1 MRFAN
6 RLTEPAAAAEARTAN
21 RRHARRFLFYSH
33 DGLGL
38 GHLRRNLSVAT
49 ALAELDPEASILLAT
64 SAEEAQCFPL
74 PPTVDILKLPG
85 LRKIANGR
93 YAARRLNVTWR
104 HVRAVRLSLLL
115 AAVDS
120 FRPSVLLADKH
131 ALGIGK
137 ELEPALKAMRAAGG
151 RAVLGLRDVL
161 DEPAAVREELS
172 GHGLFERIAEYY
184 DRVLVYGQ
192 PDILDASREYGFP
205 EEVRRMTSFCGYV
218 VDAAANRSQE
228 NGNAASVH
236 QPPRVL
242 ATAGGGEDGFALL
255 AAFVE
260 AAAHAGWDAGVVS
273 GPQCSPEDARRLNAL
288 ASRVGVAF
296 RRFVPDLSS
305 EFASLD
311 ALVCMG
317 GYNTLTEAA
326 ACGVSTVCVPRVQPR
341 SEQLIRAE
349 AFARRGLLTLV
360 DPRRL
365 DPAVLGA
372 EVEWALARQMPGRSV
387 THNLD
392 LNGAW
397 RAASVL
403 RKLASEASSPRAW
416 PRSRVATEW
425 MRRTVRGT
433 GLQAARGGRR

>member
-1 MRFAN
+1 MRVAT
-6 RLTEPAAAAEARTAN
+6 RLTELAAAAEARHPKAQP
-21 RRHARRFLFYSH
+21 ASRFLFYSH

-64 SAEEAQCFPL
+64 SAEEAQCFSL

-85 LRKIANGR
+85 LRKIDNGR
-93 YAARRLNVTWR
+93 YAARRLNVTWGHMR
-104 HVRAVRLSLLL
+104 SVRSSLLL
-115 AAVDS
+115 AAVES
-120 FRPSVLLADKH
+120 FRPTVLLADKH

-151 RAVLGLRDVL
+151 HAVLGLRDVL

-192 PDILDASREYGFP
+192 PDILDVSREYGFP

-273 GPQCSPEDARRLNAL
+273 GPQCSPEDARRLNDL
-288 ASRVGVAF
+288 ASTAGVAF

-305 EFASLD
+305 EFGSLD

-341 SEQLIRAE
+341 REQLIRAK
-349 AFARRGLLTLV
+349 AFASRGLLTLV

-365 DPAVLGA
+365 EPAVLGA
-372 EVEWALARQMPGRSV
+372 EVEWALARQTSGGSV

-392 LNGAW
+392 LNGAS

-403 RKLASEASSPRAW
+403 RKLASEASPPRAW

-433 GLQAARGGRR
+433 GLQATRGGRR